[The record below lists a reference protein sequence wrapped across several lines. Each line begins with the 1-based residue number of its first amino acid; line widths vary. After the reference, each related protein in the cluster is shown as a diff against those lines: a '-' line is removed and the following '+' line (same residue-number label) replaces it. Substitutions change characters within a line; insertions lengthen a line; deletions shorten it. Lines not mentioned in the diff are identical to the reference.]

1 MTGGSRFGVRV
12 WTRFLTA
19 HRGVSQIDRSNRG
32 AREVLAEN
40 IPVEPAWV
48 MPAKGVFDVQDRR
61 PAVPVTKAERNRAVF
76 SPPSTVGLVACIC
89 GR

>member
-1 MTGGSRFGVRV
+1 MGS
-12 WTRFLTA
+12 T
-19 HRGVSQIDRSNRG
+19 RG

-48 MPAKGVFDVQDRR
+48 MPAKGVFDVQDSRLLC
-61 PAVPVTKAERNRAVF
+61 ERNHGEF
-76 SPPSTVGLVACIC
+76 SPASTVGFVAPTY